1 MERKKCSDLNN
12 SEIREYV
19 MSLENEYEAKKAKIK
34 LMCEELIE
42 IENAY
47 NEAQNEIKIR
57 KTVF

>member
-1 MERKKCSDLNN
+1 MERKKCTDLNN

>member
-1 MERKKCSDLNN
+1 MERKKCADLNN
-12 SEIREYV
+12 SEIREYI

-47 NEAQNEIKIR
+47 NEAQNEMKIR

>member
-1 MERKKCSDLNN
+1 MERKKCADLNN